1 MRQTILTAAA
11 LLAGLTLATVAAQAQ
26 DAALDP
32 EAAAGKVIFEETA
45 GDVGCK
51 TCHGMDALGDVGPN
65 IRGKDSVAILKQLK
79 TNDNMKFI
87 KLTKKEVDQVA
98 TYLRYLHDTTTH

>member
-1 MRQTILTAAA
+1 MKSLTSTAAA
-11 LLAGLTLATVAAQAQ
+11 LLAALTLAPVAARAE
-26 DAALDP
+26 DATLDP

-65 IRGKDSVAILKQLK
+65 IRGKDSVAILRQLK
-79 TNDNMKFI
+79 TNPNMKFI
-87 KLTKKEVDQVA
+87 KLTKQEVDQVA
-98 TYLRYLHDTTTH
+98 TYLRYLHDAESH